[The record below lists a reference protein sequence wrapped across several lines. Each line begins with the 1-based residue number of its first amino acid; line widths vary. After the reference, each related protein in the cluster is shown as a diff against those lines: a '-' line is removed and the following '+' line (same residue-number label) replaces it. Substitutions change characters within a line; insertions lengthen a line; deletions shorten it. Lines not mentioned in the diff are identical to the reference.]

1 MNIKQLRSHKIFGL
15 AIFDII
21 TSIIGM
27 VIIFILFWKWHFS
40 KLKVG
45 NFILAGILLKLG
57 GFGFLRYS
65 TGLFPESSAFFTP
78 FIFSTFYI

>member
-1 MNIKQLRSHKIFGL
+1 MDIKQLRSHKIFGL

-45 NFILAGILLKLG
+45 NFILAGILLALPFGIIIHIIFGINTSLNYKLG
-57 GFGFLRYS
+57 LS
-65 TGLFPESSAFFTP
+65 NKPL
-78 FIFSTFYI
+78 